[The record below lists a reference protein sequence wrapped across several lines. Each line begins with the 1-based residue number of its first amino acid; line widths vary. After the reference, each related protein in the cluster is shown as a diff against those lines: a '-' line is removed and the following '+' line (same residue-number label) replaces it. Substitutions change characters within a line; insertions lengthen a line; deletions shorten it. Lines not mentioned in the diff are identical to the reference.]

1 MTDLV
6 SFVPPATS
14 TGQSAAA
21 SASTLADNF
30 DTFLT
35 ILTAQIQNQ
44 DPLEPLDSTQF
55 TEQLVQF
62 SGVEQQIRTNQSM
75 ESLIAATR
83 ANAGASLSGKD
94 WVKPLNDLNG
104 APVDPAESTATA
116 VGALIEQVRSQLADP
131 GMSFQ
136 LMLPDDETS
145 IESRTEALTNWCNGF
160 LSGLSLAGVT
170 DLESLGEDAVDFV
183 RDLTQI
189 ARAGLV
195 ADANLDAD
203 ENALF
208 EITEYARVGSVLVYE
223 TLRGP
228 VEQDNIH

>member
-1 MTDLV
+1 MPLFAAHWRDQIVTNSVYEGLGDLFRSDGYDLDV
-6 SFVPPATS
+6 AE
-14 TGQSAAA
+14 
-21 SASTLADNF
+21 
-30 DTFLT
+30 
-35 ILTAQIQNQ
+35 IQGG
-44 DPLEPLDSTQF
+44 
-55 TEQLVQF
+55 LV
-62 SGVEQQIRTNQSM
+62 G
-75 ESLIAATR
+75 LIC
-83 ANAGASLSGKD
+83 AGASLSGTD

-104 APVDPAESTATA
+104 APVEPAESTASA
-116 VGALIEQVRSQLADP
+116 VGALIEQTKTQLADP

-136 LMLPDDETS
+136 LMLPDDESS
-145 IESRTEALTNWCNGF
+145 IESRTEALANWCNGF

-170 DLESLGEDAVDFV
+170 DLESMGEDAVDFV

-195 ADANLDAD
+195 ADASHDAD

-208 EITEYARVGSVLVYE
+208 EITEYARVGSVLVFE

>member
-1 MTDLV
+1 MPLFATHWRDQIVTKAVYDGLGDLFRSDGYDLDV
-6 SFVPPATS
+6 AE
-14 TGQSAAA
+14 
-21 SASTLADNF
+21 
-30 DTFLT
+30 
-35 ILTAQIQNQ
+35 IQGG
-44 DPLEPLDSTQF
+44 
-55 TEQLVQF
+55 LV
-62 SGVEQQIRTNQSM
+62 G
-75 ESLIAATR
+75 LIC
-83 ANAGASLSGKD
+83 AGASLDGKN

-104 APVDPAESTATA
+104 TPVEPTESTATA
-116 VGALIEQVRSQLADP
+116 VGALIEQTKSQLADP
-131 GMSFQ
+131 AMSFQ

-145 IESRTEALTNWCNGF
+145 IESRTEALANWCNGF

-170 DLESLGEDAVDFV
+170 DLESMGEDAVDFV